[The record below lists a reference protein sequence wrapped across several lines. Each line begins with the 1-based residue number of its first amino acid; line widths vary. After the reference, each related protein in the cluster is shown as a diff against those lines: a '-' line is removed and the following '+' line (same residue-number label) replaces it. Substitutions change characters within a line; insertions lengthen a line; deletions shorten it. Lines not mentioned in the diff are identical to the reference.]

1 MRWLTHIALS
11 FLFIRVVEISFLVDL
26 SSSTPFWIVM
36 PLYSVLADFD
46 SIAGIKHRTYSH
58 AIYAPFVLSLPL
70 IAFPGLYAIAIISYL
85 SHIFADM
92 LTPSGVMLLYPY
104 RQTTFSFLPP
114 AWRIGTGTNAE
125 MIFLIAV
132 LLLTASFS
140 LAESTKEVDKIF
152 MYRRN
157 ADIWVDVS
165 FYENGVLKSFKN
177 EKIIWDDGKSKVGV
191 IHDGRLKI
199 IHVGQIKSIKI
210 TEMQETER
218 EEREFR
224 TSVKAL
230 RIVNHL
236 ITAYRMEGD
245 WIEFLG
251 TGLDLYHVLYNGSN
265 GNEKLWIRVVE

>member
-1 MRWLTHIALS
+1 MRWITHIALS
-11 FLFIRVVEISFLVDL
+11 FLFIKIVEISFLVDL
-26 SSSTPFWIVM
+26 SSSVAFWAVM

-58 AIYAPFVLSLPL
+58 AIYAPFILSLPL
-70 IAFPGLYAIAIISYL
+70 IPFPELYAVAIISYL

-152 MYRRN
+152 MYREN

-177 EKIIWDDGKSKVGV
+177 EKIVWDDGNSKIGI
-191 IHDGRLKI
+191 IHNGRLKI
-199 IHVGQIKSIKI
+199 INVKQIKSIKI
-210 TEMQETER
+210 KEMQEVERTER
-218 EEREFR
+218 ELR

-236 ITAYRMEGD
+236 ITAYRTDGD
-245 WIEFLG
+245 WIDYLG
-251 TGLDLYHVLYNGSN
+251 TGKDLYYLLFNGSN
-265 GNEKLWIRVVE
+265 GNQKLWIRVVE